1 MAAKLMSILL
11 DISEKS
17 TKTSIKS
24 KIEEIITLLESMLSV
39 NNDIDKLSSEE
50 DKIQHSWRTEETIRR
65 GKDMVQDSLWELL
78 SKMSEEESSLYEET
92 LESVNYYLFN

>member
-1 MAAKLMSILL
+1 MAANLMSILL

-24 KIEEIITLLESMLSV
+24 KIEEIIRILESMLGCNGDEV
-39 NNDIDKLSSEE
+39 
-50 DKIQHSWRTEETIRR
+50 TIRR